1 MQVVDLTHFLS
12 QGMPVYPGTEGP
24 RFESAN
30 TYERDGFQETR
41 MTMYTHTGTH
51 VDPPAHLFPGGATL
65 DRLPITQF
73 VGTALVID
81 CTDLREGG
89 RIAMDRV
96 ERRRADADMAEF
108 LLFRTGW
115 DRYWGDPRYFGDYP
129 CIDQGIVDYLLQS
142 GKKGVG
148 LDTIGVDPIADA
160 YLSIHRRLFQDH
172 DLVVMENLANLDQ
185 IGDGLF
191 TLFALPL
198 RYQDA
203 DGSPI
208 RAVAVLDGEE

>member
-115 DRYWGDPRYFGDYP
+115 DRYWGDPRYFGAYP
-129 CIDQGIVDYLLQS
+129 CIGGDVAEYLVQS
-142 GKKGVG
+142 RKRGSASTPSAWTLLRRRPFPFIRRCWRTMPLSSSKISRICT
-148 LDTIGVDPIADA
+148 LWDTASS
-160 YLSIHRRLFQDH
+160 LSAPCLSS
-172 DLVVMENLANLDQ
+172 M
-185 IGDGLF
+185 
-191 TLFALPL
+191 
-198 RYQDA
+198 
-203 DGSPI
+203 
-208 RAVAVLDGEE
+208 

>member
-1 MQVVDLTHFLS
+1 MKENAINWDAVPDV
-12 QGMPVYPGTEGP
+12 
-24 RFESAN
+24 
-30 TYERDGFQETR
+30 
-41 MTMYTHTGTH
+41 
-51 VDPPAHLFPGGATL
+51 
-65 DRLPITQF
+65 ITKDQLYRICHISKS
-73 VGTALVID
+73 TAL
-81 CTDLREGG
+81 
-89 RIAMDRV
+89 
-96 ERRRADADMAEF
+96 
-108 LLFRTGW
+108 
-115 DRYWGDPRYFGDYP
+115 
-129 CIDQGIVDYLLQS
+129 YLLQS

-160 YLSIHRRLFQDH
+160 HLSIHRRLFQDH
-172 DLVVMENLANLDQ
+172 EIVVMENLANLDQ

>member
-1 MQVVDLTHFLS
+1 MCI
-12 QGMPVYPGTEGP
+12 
-24 RFESAN
+24 
-30 TYERDGFQETR
+30 RDS
-41 MTMYTHTGTH
+41 
-51 VDPPAHLFPGGATL
+51 LFPGGATL

-129 CIDQGIVDYLLQS
+129 CIGDLSLIH
-142 GKKGVG
+142 
-148 LDTIGVDPIADA
+148 IGRIAVPA
-160 YLSIHRRLFQDH
+160 RRSH
-172 DLVVMENLANLDQ
+172 AK
-185 IGDGLF
+185 
-191 TLFALPL
+191 
-198 RYQDA
+198 
-203 DGSPI
+203 
-208 RAVAVLDGEE
+208 

>member
-1 MQVVDLTHFLS
+1 MIPF
-12 QGMPVYPGTEGP
+12 
-24 RFESAN
+24 SA
-30 TYERDGFQETR
+30 
-41 MTMYTHTGTH
+41 
-51 VDPPAHLFPGGATL
+51 
-65 DRLPITQF
+65 
-73 VGTALVID
+73 
-81 CTDLREGG
+81 
-89 RIAMDRV
+89 V
-96 ERRRADADMAEF
+96 ERVRPLADRAEF
-108 LLFRTGW
+108 LLFHTGW
-115 DRYWGDPRYFGDYP
+115 GRYWGTERYFGGYP

-185 IGDGLF
+185 LGDGLF